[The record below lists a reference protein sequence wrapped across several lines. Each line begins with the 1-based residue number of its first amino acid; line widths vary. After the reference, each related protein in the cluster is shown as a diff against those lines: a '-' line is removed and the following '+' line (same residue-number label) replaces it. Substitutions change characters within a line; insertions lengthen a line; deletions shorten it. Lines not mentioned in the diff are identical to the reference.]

1 MKKINVFVCC
11 LFGFTQLFGQHTI
24 KMFTSVNEV
33 KPLTEISLKVDKG
46 ATVKVFDGKEREY
59 VSLPVKGAMT
69 FAAGGAAGK
78 QMIYVYDKNKKVT
91 DSLSFNLAAA
101 TDIDDGG
108 TYKKLFD
115 VLHKGMLV
123 YSEDGTESPVKWRG
137 QQRHF
142 LVKWVLDNYH
152 TMKGMQYFN
161 DYGKNLVD
169 AMKLMQKK
177 DGMIWSF
184 ISSTEEEYYYE
195 TAYKKYA
202 FFLRDTDAYFVR
214 QPVENHV
221 EYNYVC
227 SIYKCWKASG
237 DDVWMR
243 QLLSSAS
250 SALDYC
256 INDSLR
262 WSAKYQLL
270 KRALTIDSWDFQV
283 ADEYTPQLGTGNPML
298 VVYDKTK
305 FGIFY
310 GDNTG
315 YTQACNEL
323 AAMYD
328 YTGNKEQADKYRQR
342 GKQIEIRLNALAWN
356 GNFYTHFIEEDPTVK
371 RKLGVDM
378 ASQFS
383 QSNAYSINRGIAHD
397 KSVAIIK
404 SYLNLREHLP
414 QGSPGEWYSIYP
426 PFQTGFEPHN
436 AIWQYM
442 NGGVGGHV
450 AGELALGA
458 FENGYETY
466 GADIMKRILD
476 LGIKYGEGKRI
487 WFAYTG
493 SYPDPPAAN
502 YKPVELDRYVNKDF
516 TNDFPGMPVGRQ
528 LYNGVAYSI
537 PDPRRTNKLSGI
549 ALSSMKGY
557 AKQVEIPVNDSAK
570 TIYLLHTGMGIV
582 SNNIYASVTFCYT
595 DSTEK
600 SIFLIKEK
608 NLSNWWFPS
617 LTNDYTGVAWHGP
630 NAKSTSVGTYYT
642 AIINPDN
649 KKKIEKLIIQ
659 PLLNEVI
666 YIIFGIT
673 LADQLHYVKPKPES
687 FGGPDNWAAA
697 TCMQALVEGLAGVRD
712 NGTAFSQPVISPRW
726 IFSGADSAN
735 TTIRYAASGGYVS
748 YRYINNNSRKVIDIF
763 ATGSGDKISFHVQLP
778 SAAKAVKYGDKL
790 IEFKNS
796 MIEKSFYADFETE
809 ARQIRKITIEY

>member
-1 MKKINVFVCC
+1 M
-11 LFGFTQLFGQHTI
+11 QLFSQNEI
-24 KMFTSVNEV
+24 KLLTPADEV
-33 KPLTEISLKVDKG
+33 KPLTELSFKMNEG
-46 ATVKVFDGKEREY
+46 AAVKVFDGKGMEY
-59 VSLPVKGAMT
+59 FSSPAKSIIT
-69 FAAGGAAGK
+69 FTVGGAAGK
-78 QMIYVYDKNKKVT
+78 QLIRVYDKHKEAV
-91 DSLSFNLAAA
+91 DSLAFNLTAN

-108 TYKKLFD
+108 VYKKLFN

-123 YSEDGTESPVKWRG
+123 YSEDGTESPIKWRG
-137 QQRHF
+137 VSRHF
-142 LVKWVLDNYH
+142 LVPWILDNYH

-169 AMKLMQKK
+169 VMKLMQRK

-184 ISSTEEEYYYE
+184 IASNEAEYYFE
-195 TAYKKYA
+195 TAYKKYG

-237 DDVWMR
+237 DDAWMR
-243 QLLSSAS
+243 ELLTSAS

-262 WSAKYQLL
+262 WSSKYKLL

-283 ADEYTPQLGTGNPML
+283 ADEYTPQLGPGTPML

-315 YTQACNEL
+315 YIQACDEL
-323 AAMYD
+323 ALMYD
-328 YTGNKEQADKYRQR
+328 YAGNKEQADRYRQR
-342 GKQIEIRLNALAWN
+342 AKQIESQLNELAWN
-356 GNFYTHFIEEDPTVK
+356 GKFYTHFIEEDSAVK

-378 ASQFS
+378 SSQFS
-383 QSNAYSINRGIAHD
+383 QSNAYSLNRGIGHN

-404 SYLNLREHLP
+404 SYLNLKERLP

-458 FENGYETY
+458 FENGYEAY
-466 GADIMKRILD
+466 GVDIMKRVLD
-476 LGIKYGEGKRI
+476 LGIKYGGGKRI

-493 SYPDPPAAN
+493 SYPDPPAVN
-502 YKPVELDRYVNKDF
+502 YRPVELDRYVNKDF
-516 TNDFPGMPVGRQ
+516 ANDFPNMPTGRQ
-528 LYNGVAYSI
+528 LYNGVAYTI
-537 PDPRRTNKLSGI
+537 PKPQGTDHLSGI
-549 ALSSMKGY
+549 AVSSLKGY
-557 AKQVEIPVNDSAK
+557 AKRVEVPVNDSAK
-570 TIYLLHTGMGIV
+570 TIYLLHTGMGTV
-582 SNNIYASVTFCYT
+582 SDNIYASLTFRYT

-600 SIFLIKEK
+600 TIYLIKEK
-608 NLSNWWFPS
+608 NLTNWWFPS
-617 LTNDYTGVAWHGP
+617 LKNDYTGVAWHGP

-642 AIINPDN
+642 AIANPDS
-649 KKKIEKLIIQ
+649 KKRIERLIIQ
-659 PLLNEVI
+659 PVLNEAV

-673 LADQLHYVKPKPES
+673 LADQPHYIKPKPES

-697 TCMQALVEGLAGVRD
+697 TCMQALIEGLAGVKD
-712 NGTAFSQPVISPRW
+712 KGTAFSQPVVSPRW
-726 IFSGADSAN
+726 IFSGTDSVN
-735 TTIRYAASGGYVS
+735 TTIRYAASGAYVS
-748 YRYINNNSRKVIDIF
+748 YHFVNNKNKRTIEII

-778 SAAKAVKYGDKL
+778 AAAKSVKYGEQP

-796 MIEKSFYADFETE
+796 VLENSFYADFETGG
-809 ARQIRKITIEY
+809 RPLKKIRIEY